1 MEIISKKG
9 KFVQVIE
16 QEIDVA
22 HEELKLQA
30 WKDARTNDAREYNE
44 WQTKRNEIES
54 FDIPE
59 EYKDILRNNVIL
71 HSGSGI
77 TQDMVDEQQAKVD
90 SLK

>member
-1 MEIISKKG
+1 MEILSKNG
-9 KFVQVIE
+9 KFVQVTE
-16 QEIDVA
+16 QEIDIVQ
-22 HEELKLQA
+22 EEYKLQA

-59 EYKDILRNNVIL
+59 EYKEILRQNTIL

-77 TQDMVDEQQAKVD
+77 TQKMVDEQQAKVD

>member
-22 HEELKLQA
+22 QEEYKLQA
-30 WKDARTNDAREYNE
+30 WKDAIVNDAREYNE
-44 WQTKRNEIES
+44 WQTKRNEIET
-54 FDIPE
+54 FNIPE
-59 EYKDILRNNVIL
+59 EYKEILRQNTVL

-77 TQDMVDEQQAKVD
+77 TQSMVDEQQTKVD
-90 SLK
+90 SFK

>member
-1 MEIISKKG
+1 MEIISKEG

-22 HEELKLQA
+22 QEEYKLQA

-44 WQTKRNEIES
+44 WLTKNNEIES

-59 EYKDILRNNVIL
+59 EYKNILKQNNVL
-71 HSGSGI
+71 YSSSGI
-77 TQDMVDEQQAKVD
+77 TQDMIDEQQAKVD